1 MRERLESAVTMT
13 AAQYMSLLERKR
25 NVIRIASVFLNL
37 RAHLLQLVYGGG
49 EPEVLVSRHHLERVG
64 APGHGLGLAVA
75 AWWRGAPGTY
85 RRHLLVVLLLLVPG
99 HGAGARQFG
108 GVLLGPCGG
117 DPAEE
122 EEEHG
127 RGGPRRHP

>member
-1 MRERLESAVTMT
+1 M
-13 AAQYMSLLERKR
+13 
-25 NVIRIASVFLNL
+25 IRIVSVVFNS
-37 RAHLLQLVYGGG
+37 RAHLLQLVDGGG

-75 AWWRGAPGTY
+75 AWRRGAPGTS
-85 RRHLLVVLLLLVPG
+85 RRHLLMVLLLVPG
-99 HGAGARQFG
+99 NGTGARQLG

-127 RGGPRRHP
+127 RGGP